1 MGSSLWLAILS
12 APQAHPCSTVSDFGP
27 CFCCV
32 AQSLTQPW
40 QPLHPLTGPR
50 ASTSSNLSLQM
61 CFSSLGDLKREEYP
75 NEEIYWTCKYLANCA
90 RRPQSVRLKV
100 TLKPQDAFSLLLTT
114 GCTIGVAQK
123 YFRVLV
129 CLFSLFNWKKK
140 KKKPPLKNLLHIRL
154 TWKAVGEKCH
164 YNICYGNTLLYVQ
177 KGLGETWTEVC
188 FLSAWSWGM
197 SFILLTGITLQKT
210 GHCEHEQANLMWQIY
225 KGVQQEVNEEKSP
238 LLKREADKK

>member
-100 TLKPQDAFSLLLTT
+100 TLKPQDAFSLLLTI

-140 KKKPPLKNLLHIRL
+140 KKKLLWRTSFTFVSHGKQWERNVIITSVMETRCSMYKRAL
-154 TWKAVGEKCH
+154 EKLGQRCVF
-164 YNICYGNTLLYVQ
+164 CLL
-177 KGLGETWTEVC
+177 EVEGWVL
-188 FLSAWSWGM
+188 FS
-197 SFILLTGITLQKT
+197 LQ
-210 GHCEHEQANLMWQIY
+210 A
-225 KGVQQEVNEEKSP
+225 
-238 LLKREADKK
+238 